1 MLKIKPTKNDNIDEA
16 LEIVLDLAFQ
26 GVNDKYDNPR
36 AYKRQMDAIRM
47 IRETFCRSGEL
58 R

>member
-1 MLKIKPTKNDNIDEA
+1 MLKIKPTKSDDIDEA

-26 GVNDKYDNPR
+26 GVNDKYDNPK
-36 AYKRQMDAIRM
+36 AYRRQMEAIRLV
-47 IRETFCRSGEL
+47 REIFCRSGEL